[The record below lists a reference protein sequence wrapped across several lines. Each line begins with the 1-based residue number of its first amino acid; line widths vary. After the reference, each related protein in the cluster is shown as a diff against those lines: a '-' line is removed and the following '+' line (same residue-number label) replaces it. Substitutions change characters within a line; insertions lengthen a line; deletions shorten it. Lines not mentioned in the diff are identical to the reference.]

1 MTYRELAE
9 EAERL
14 YPSEYEA
21 EELIKWAREVD
32 ADVMD
37 TIIKKQ
43 STPGKCDDDDTVLI
57 VAPYDN
63 LYRLYIMAQIAFFQR
78 DWAAYNNYAALYA
91 ARFSEYAAYWQR
103 TFGGECG
110 KLTGWM

>member
-1 MTYRELAE
+1 MTYRELTE

-37 TIIKKQ
+37 TIVT
-43 STPGKCDDDDTVLI
+43 SSPT
-57 VAPYDN
+57 
-63 LYRLYIMAQIAFFQR
+63 
-78 DWAAYNNYAALYA
+78 
-91 ARFSEYAAYWQR
+91 
-103 TFGGECG
+103 
-110 KLTGWM
+110 